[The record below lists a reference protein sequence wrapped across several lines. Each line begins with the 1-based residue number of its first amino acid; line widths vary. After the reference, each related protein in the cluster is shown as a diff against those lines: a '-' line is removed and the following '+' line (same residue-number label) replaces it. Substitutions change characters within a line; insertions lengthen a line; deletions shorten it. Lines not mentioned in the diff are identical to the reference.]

1 MADIKRFAIKIE
13 YDGTSYAGWQRQKN
27 APTVQEAI
35 EDALFRLTK
44 ERITLF
50 GASRTDAGVHALGQV
65 AHFDS
70 ATSIPAHKLFLAL
83 NTVLPEDIRICASA
97 EVADSF
103 HARFGAQGKK
113 YIYRICNAVHAP
125 AILRNTCAFVP
136 GEIDIDAMK
145 AAAELFVGTH
155 DFGCAMSAGGSAKT
169 TVRTIY
175 SLGVIKNGSF
185 IELHFHGNGFLY
197 NMVRIISGTLI
208 CAGQRRLGASAIS
221 AALFNGNRELL
232 GFTAPAKG
240 LTLAEVFYE
249 AEIF

>member
-13 YDGTSYAGWQRQKN
+13 YDGTNYAGWQRQKN
-27 APTVQEAI
+27 APAVQEAV

-44 ERITLF
+44 ERTTLF

-70 ATSIPAHKLFLAL
+70 ATSIPAHKIFLAL
-83 NTVLPEDIRICASA
+83 NTVLPEDIRICASTKVT
-97 EVADSF
+97 ETF
-103 HARFGAQGKK
+103 HARFGAQGKR
-113 YIYRICNAVHAP
+113 YIYRVCNAVHAP

-136 GEIDIDAMK
+136 GELDLGAIK

-155 DFGCAMSAGGSAKT
+155 DFICAMSAGGSAKT
-169 TVRTIY
+169 TIRTIY
-175 SLGVIKNGSF
+175 SLDVTKNGDF
-185 IELHFHGNGFLY
+185 IEFEFHGNGFLY

-208 CAGQRRLGASAIS
+208 CAGQHRLGTSAIS
-221 AALFNGNRELL
+221 AALESGNRELL

-240 LTLAEVFYE
+240 LTLAKVFYE
-249 AEIF
+249 DELF